1 MHGVM
6 KGTRTYDCIKQLRIS
21 DEGNQL
27 YADIVFNPDKK
38 GWFKRLFS
46 STQKTSP
53 AFFEGIIC
61 DDKDFDYKAGRNSN
75 FEKLESQGKLKTLC
89 KFEGEWTSHLMI
101 NDEVVWQYVKLTPPN
116 IWYVNNPLP
125 SD

>member
-116 IWYVNNPLP
+116 IWYVNNPLL